1 MRIGRNLAVGLFN
14 SAWSAVVS
22 LAVVPLYLR
31 YLGIENYGLIG
42 FFVTIQAL
50 FQLLD
55 MGMGPTMNREVARCT
70 ACDSLHEARTLLST
84 LEIIYWGM
92 AVAILCIVLL
102 LSPFISQ
109 HWLQSKNLSPETITH
124 VIILMGVV
132 VAARWPVGLYQGA
145 LMGAH
150 RLAISGGIN
159 IVIVTIGSLGAV
171 LVLAFLSPT
180 IEAFF
185 IWQVGVGLV
194 YALVMRKAARRVLGV
209 EKSSSFD
216 WSSLKRVWKFSAS
229 MSFIALLGGLFTQ
242 MDKLILSKL
251 LGLVEFGQYMLA
263 ALVVSSLY
271 ILVIPVFN
279 VVYPRFTDMVSKGQT
294 TDLISFYRLSTRI
307 LATVLFPVAL
317 LLILNA
323 QELVTIWT
331 GNEELAVSVG
341 PVIAL
346 LAAGSALHG
355 IMYFPY
361 ALQLAFGETRIP
373 IVILITL
380 MLVLTPLTIY
390 LTMSFGSQGAAM
402 AWLLLHVFYMIIGTW
417 LTHRRLL
424 KGLGLAWLFQ
434 DIGTPLVVTAIVGM
448 FGTFLVLD
456 KAQLLYERVGF
467 GVLLVLTATTLSTVL
482 SSKMRILVLN
492 KLGLSKNLS

>member
-1 MRIGRNLAVGLFN
+1 MFN
-14 SAWSAVVS
+14 SAWSALVS

-70 ACDSLHEARTLLST
+70 ASDSLHEARNLLST
-84 LEIIYWGM
+84 LEIIYWSM

-109 HWLQSKNLSPETITH
+109 HWLQSKNLSQETITH
-124 VIILMGVV
+124 AIILMGVV

-150 RLAISGGIN
+150 RLAISSGIN
-159 IVIVTIGSLGAV
+159 IIMVTIGSLGAV

-209 EKSSSFD
+209 EKSQSFD
-216 WSSLKRVWKFSAS
+216 WSSLKRVWRFSAS

-251 LGLVEFGQYMLA
+251 LGLAEFGQYMLA
-263 ALVVSSLY
+263 TLVVSGLY
-271 ILVIPVFN
+271 IVVNPVFN
-279 VVYPRFTDMVSKGQT
+279 VIYPRFTDMVSKGQT
-294 TDLISFYRLSTRI
+294 SELIHFYRLCTRI
-307 LATVLFPVAL
+307 LATVLFPLAL

-323 QELVTIWT
+323 QELVKIWT
-331 GNEELAVSVG
+331 GNQDLAVSVA

-355 IMYFPY
+355 IMYLPY
-361 ALQLAFGETRIP
+361 ALQLAYGETRIP
-373 IVILITL
+373 ILISIIL
-380 MLVLTPLTIY
+380 MLILTPLIIY
-390 LTMSFGSQGAAM
+390 LTVSLGSQGAAM
-402 AWLLLHVFYMIIGTW
+402 AWLALHVLYVIIGTW
-417 LTHRRLL
+417 LTHKHLL
-424 KGLGLAWLFQ
+424 KGLGLTWLFI
-434 DIGTPLVVTAIVGM
+434 DIGTPLAVTAIVGIL
-448 FGTFLVLD
+448 GTTLVLN

-467 GVLLVLTATTLSTVL
+467 GVLLILTAATLSTLL
-482 SSKMRILVLN
+482 SSQMRILVLN
-492 KLGLSKNLS
+492 KLGWSKNLS